1 MEIVTDI
8 TPKKVVEILAEN
20 GTFVTYS
27 EAEIILSFLTNLASI
42 SLQQTKDNEG
52 RSVYPCEH
60 G

>member
-1 MEIVTDI
+1 MEIETHI
-8 TPKKVVEILAEN
+8 TPKKVMDILAKS

-42 SLQQTKDNEG
+42 SLQQTKENEG
-52 RSVYPCEH
+52 RFVYPCEH

>member
-1 MEIVTDI
+1 MD
-8 TPKKVVEILAEN
+8 ILAKK

-42 SLQQTKDNEG
+42 SLQQTKENEG
-52 RSVYPCEH
+52 RFVYPCEH